1 MTIINRTQEHYFMKV
16 LVIGSGGREHALVWK
31 LRQSP
36 LIKKIYVAPGNPGTA
51 AIAENV
57 PIAALD
63 VARLK
68 DFAVKNSITL
78 TVVGPEAPLALGICD
93 LFRTNRLAIFGP
105 SKKAASLEASK
116 VFAKSL
122 MIKYGIPT
130 ADYRTFETLDD
141 ALRHV
146 KQTKPWFVIKA
157 DGLAA
162 GKGVVICRTTDEA
175 ITALNLM
182 MTGPEAGRVVIE
194 EFLEGEEASFLA
206 ITDGKAIV
214 PLAPAQDHKTIFDG
228 DKGPNT
234 GGMGAYSPAR
244 IVTPALEQEIMQT
257 IIRPAINAMHSEYN
271 PFCGVIYAGLMIING
286 RPKTLEFNARFGD
299 PETQPILMRL
309 DEDLAGL
316 LLLAA
321 QGRLRERPLHW
332 KDNASVCVVMA
343 AEGYPGEVIKGA
355 EITGIGAAESDE
367 NVKVFHAGTA
377 MKDGRLVT
385 AGGRVLGVTAQ
396 GRDQRA
402 AVDAAYTAV
411 EKIHFKGAQ
420 FRRDIGKKALERD

>member
-1 MTIINRTQEHYFMKV
+1 MKV

-31 LRQSP
+31 LKQSP
-36 LIKKIYVAPGNPGTA
+36 LVKKIYAAPGNPGTA

-57 PIAALD
+57 PIDSLD
-63 VARLK
+63 AGRLK
-68 DFAVKNSITL
+68 DFALKNKIDL
-78 TVVGPEAPLALGICD
+78 TIVGPEAPLALGLCD
-93 LFRTNRLAIFGP
+93 LFRTNKLAVFGP
-105 SKKAASLEASK
+105 SKKAAQLEASK

-122 MIKYGIPT
+122 MVKYDIPT
-130 ADYRTFETLDD
+130 ADYRAFD
-141 ALRHV
+141 ALDEAVRHV
-146 KQTKPWFVIKA
+146 KQGKPPFVIKA
-157 DGLAA
+157 DGLAG
-162 GKGVVICRTTDEA
+162 GKGVIICKETDEA
-175 ITALNLM
+175 VVALNAM
-182 MTGPEAGRVVIE
+182 MSGAGRVLIE

-206 ITDGKAIV
+206 ITDGRAIA

-244 IVTPALEQEIMQT
+244 IVTPAIEKEIMQT
-257 IIRPAINAMHSEYN
+257 IIRPVVDALQSEYI
-271 PFCGVIYAGLMIING
+271 PFCGVIYAGLMIVNG

-321 QGRLRERPLHW
+321 QGRLRERPLRW
-332 KDNASVCVVMA
+332 KDNASACVVMA
-343 AEGYPGEVIKGA
+343 SEGYPGEYTKGA
-355 EITGIGAAESDE
+355 EITGIKEAEAEE

-377 MKDGRLVT
+377 MKDGKLVT

-396 GRDQRA
+396 GHGLRE
-402 AVDAAYTAV
+402 AVDAAYKAV

-420 FRRDIGKKALERD
+420 FRRDIGKKGL

>member
-1 MTIINRTQEHYFMKV
+1 MKV
-16 LVIGSGGREHALVWK
+16 LVIGSGGREHAIVWK
-31 LRQSP
+31 LKQSP
-36 LIKKIYVAPGNPGTA
+36 LIKKIYVAPGNPGTT

-63 VARLK
+63 EVRLK
-68 DFAVKNSITL
+68 DFALKNKIDL

-105 SKKAASLEASK
+105 SKKAAMLESSK

-122 MIKYGIPT
+122 MIKYNIPT
-130 ADYRTFETLDD
+130 ADYRIFETLDE
-141 ALRHV
+141 AVRHV
-146 KQTKPWFVIKA
+146 KQAKPPFVIKA
-157 DGLAA
+157 DGLAG
-162 GKGVVICRTTDEA
+162 GKGVVICRETDEA
-175 ITALNLM
+175 VIALNSM
-182 MTGPEAGRVVIE
+182 MSGQGAGRVVIE

-206 ITDGKAIV
+206 ITDGKAIA

-257 IIRPAINAMHSEYN
+257 IIRPAVDAMQSERI
-271 PFCGVIYAGLMIING
+271 PFCGVIYAGLMIVNG

-321 QGRLRERPLHW
+321 QGRLRERPIHW
-332 KDNASVCVVMA
+332 KDNASACVVMA
-343 AEGYPGEVIKGA
+343 AEGYPGEAVKGA
-355 EITGIGAAESDE
+355 VITGIEAAESDE

-396 GRDQRA
+396 GLNLRE
-402 AVDAAYTAV
+402 AVDAAYKAV

-420 FRRDIGKKALERD
+420 FRRDIGKKTLVG